1 VSTRRTSAGQ
11 AGVLELLHHGTLEVE
26 GRLVA
31 ASNATLYASVTLDGR
46 AEHCVYKPVAGE
58 RPLWDFPDGTLS
70 HREVAAY
77 EVSAATGWDVVPPT
91 VWRDGPFGPGSVQL
105 WIEEVGEPA
114 LVDVVPL
121 APVPAGWRVVLEAHD
136 GAGDPVLLVH
146 ADDPRLQRM
155 AVLDAVID
163 NADRKGGHIL
173 LAPDGRVH
181 GVDHGVCFNVDPKLR
196 TILWGWAGEPL
207 PQEYLEVLRRLDS
220 DLDSGDLDSGDLD
233 GGDRRSGATGTSR
246 PDRLAARLRQH
257 LTAGE
262 IARTRQRVQQLM
274 RAGRFPRPPAHGPRI
289 PWPPF

>member
-1 VSTRRTSAGQ
+1 VSRGPVSA
-11 AGVLELLHHGTLEVE
+11 AEASALDLLCQGTLEVE
-26 GRLVA
+26 GRLVT
-31 ASNATLYASVTLDGR
+31 ASNATLYASVTLGER
-46 AEHCVYKPVAGE
+46 ADHCVYKPVAGE
-58 RPLWDFPDGTLS
+58 RPLWDFPEGTLS

-77 EVSAATGWDVVPPT
+77 ELSAATGWDVVPPT

-105 WIEEVGEPA
+105 WIEEVAEPA

-121 APVPAGWRVVLEAHD
+121 GPVQPGWRAVLEAQD

-155 AVLDAVID
+155 AVLDVVLD

-181 GVDHGVCFNVDPKLR
+181 GVDHGICFNVDPKLR
-196 TILWGWAGEPL
+196 TILWGWAGESL
-207 PQEYLEVLRRLDS
+207 PPECMQVLTRLESELDGRGVN
-220 DLDSGDLDSGDLD
+220 SGDAESEE
-233 GGDRRSGATGTSR
+233 
-246 PDRLAARLRQH
+246 PDCLAARLRRH

-262 IARTRQRVQQLM
+262 IARTRQRVQHLL
-274 RAGRFPRPPAHGPRI
+274 RTGRFPRPPVHGPRI